1 MMVKRNI
8 LITGPP
14 GCGKSTLIEK
24 IVNRIEKPV
33 TGFFT
38 REIKEEGRRVG
49 FSINT
54 LDGREGILAHQNLKS
69 QFRVGKYGV
78 NLKDIDSIAVP
89 AMIPEREEEI
99 VVIDEIGKMECFSVL
114 FKRTL
119 VRVLSLPNWI
129 IGSIAQKGDL
139 FIQRIKERD
148 DVKVIRITAQN
159 QGILVDHIL
168 ESIKTDPRL
177 IVI

>member
-1 MMVKRNI
+1 MMMKRNI

-14 GCGKSTLIEK
+14 GCGKSTLIER
-24 IVNRIEKPV
+24 IVNRIERPV

-78 NLKDIDSIAVP
+78 NIKDIDSIAVP

-114 FKRTL
+114 FKKTL

-159 QGILVDHIL
+159 RGILVDHIL

>member
-1 MMVKRNI
+1 MTKRNI

-24 IVNRIEKPV
+24 IVNRIERPV

-38 REIKEEGRRVG
+38 REIKEKGRRVG

-89 AMIPEREEEI
+89 AMIAERKEEV

-177 IVI
+177 

>member
-1 MMVKRNI
+1 
-8 LITGPP
+8 
-14 GCGKSTLIEK
+14 
-24 IVNRIEKPV
+24 
-33 TGFFT
+33 
-38 REIKEEGRRVG
+38 VG

-89 AMIPEREEEI
+89 AMIAERKEKI

-159 QGILVDHIL
+159 
-168 ESIKTDPRL
+168 
-177 IVI
+177 